1 MTYKYSKSSS
11 NKLSTCDPRLIEIMN
26 RVIKIMDNT
35 IVCGQRGEGAQ
46 NKAYDEGRSNA
57 KYGQSKHNMT
67 PSQAVDIAPYPIN
80 WNDKERFA
88 RLAGIVEGV
97 AYMLG
102 YKIKWGGNFTALKDM
117 SHFEIIN

>member
-26 RVIKIMDNT
+26 IVIKIMDNT
-35 IVCGQRGEGAQ
+35 ILCGHRGKEAQ
-46 NKAYDEGRSNA
+46 NKAYAEGRSNA
-57 KYGQSKHNMT
+57 RYGKSKHNKT
-67 PSQAVDIAPYPIN
+67 PSHAVDTAPYPIN

-97 AYMLG
+97 AHMLG
-102 YKIKWGGNFTALKDM
+102 YKIKWGGDFTSLKDM
-117 SHFEIIN
+117 PHFEIIN